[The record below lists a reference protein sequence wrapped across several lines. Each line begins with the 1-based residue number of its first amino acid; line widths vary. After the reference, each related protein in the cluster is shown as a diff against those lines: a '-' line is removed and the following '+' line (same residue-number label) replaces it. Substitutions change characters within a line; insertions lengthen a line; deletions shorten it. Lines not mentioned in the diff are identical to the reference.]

1 MFADH
6 VRRMARYNVWANGRI
21 YDAVAALPQ
30 GAFEAERPAFFR
42 SIKGTLN
49 HLLVGDR
56 IWLAF
61 LTGTEHG
68 IERLNTTLYDD
79 LASLRAAREAED
91 KRLGAFVAALDDA
104 YFSGTLRYRSVLG
117 DQFETPLAVVF
128 AHIFNHHAHH
138 RGQVHDLLS
147 QTAVPPPVLD
157 LHRFHAAEASGAA

>member
-6 VRRMARYNVWANGRI
+6 VRRMARYNAWANGRI
-21 YDAVAALPQ
+21 YDAVAALPR
-30 GAFEAERPAFFR
+30 AEFEKERPAFFR

-61 LTGTEHG
+61 LSGAEHG
-68 IERLNTTLYDD
+68 IERLDKILHDD
-79 LASLRAAREAED
+79 LAGLRAAREAED
-91 KRLGAFVAALDDA
+91 RRLAAFVAPLDDG
-104 YFSGTLRYRSVLG
+104 YYSGTLRYRSVLG
-117 DQFETPLAVVF
+117 DWFETPLAVVF

-157 LHRFHAAEASGAA
+157 LHRFHAAEASGSG